1 MGSEAVG
8 SIVVWVSDGKYGG
21 VARRRGSDRATPL
34 TLNLP
39 IATLFPTEVSKG
51 YQGINFL

>member
-1 MGSEAVG
+1 VGSEAVG